1 MVTPNQPSSFG
12 AAIVRQKGVPL
23 PWLLYLVTA
32 PFPEAAYKAG
42 QPYPVLIFAVSSQQK
57 RMRKLALY
65 LLIFALYADVKGQ
78 GVSELPL
85 AELISAS
92 QEQRLEANDM
102 LHHFLEK
109 SSSRACEEGFLKL
122 ANDTVRVLDA
132 WGKPGAG
139 ILEGNMLALGS
150 YDECKSVEGTGY
162 CRAAFTLSKFP
173 LPYTLGV
180 CLPAK
185 CTAQDIDAALKEV
198 LALLKVNATLPVIT
212 CESFD
217 KTYNPGGILM
227 IFVCC
232 VFACLVLVAT
242 VMDMLLQLVES
253 CRGTDVDEAERNVN
267 LEISQKN
274 NVDEKTH
281 LLQHNTEELMKKR
294 PKHDVAAAVVL
305 FLKESFLAFSLYR
318 TLPSILSTKQS
329 PSAINCIN
337 GIRVLSMFWVIG
349 AHTNL
354 WMILVSDNIIQ
365 FLTDIAPRFS
375 YQAVSNGFYSVDSF
389 FFLSGLLVAYL
400 TLREMKR
407 RHAKGKTW
415 LAFPALSY
423 YIHRFL
429 RLTPGYAFVLFFV
442 WQVAPL
448 MGSGPLW
455 NSSIQPQVTYCDKY
469 WYSNLLYINN
479 FLPEDFNQQC
489 VGWGWYLANDMQFF
503 LISPVMLIPLFFLWP
518 LGIAVTIVILLV
530 CIFITGVLAGV
541 YNLGMSNFAALAH
554 PVANATYGDFNDIY
568 YGKPYCRIMPY
579 LVGILLGYA
588 LYKEV
593 KLPFKR
599 VINTVLYSL
608 MVLLALGLTMTV
620 VYAIYPMWHG
630 HQYSVAEQVNYLMY
644 CRLTWGIGLAL
655 IVFACHNG
663 YGWWIDV
670 FLSWKVWIPLSRLTF
685 MAYLIHPLVLFLMT
699 FTLRTPLHFS
709 DITLAVYM
717 VAAVVLSYGAAALV
731 AIAVEFPLG
740 EVEMALFRMLG
751 IQGRQTKNLPSNK
764 EKMSEKA

>member
-1 MVTPNQPSSFG
+1 
-12 AAIVRQKGVPL
+12 
-23 PWLLYLVTA
+23 
-32 PFPEAAYKAG
+32 
-42 QPYPVLIFAVSSQQK
+42 
-57 RMRKLALY
+57 MRKLALY

-85 AELISAS
+85 AELIS
-92 QEQRLEANDM
+92 QKQRLGEANDM
-102 LHHFLEK
+102 LYHFSK
-109 SSSRACEEGFLKL
+109 TSSTRACEEGFLKL
-122 ANDTVRVLDA
+122 ANNAVRVLDA

-139 ILEGNMLALGS
+139 ILEGNLLALGS
-150 YDECKSVEGTGY
+150 YDECKSVEGTEY
-162 CRAAFTLSKFP
+162 CHATFTVPILP
-173 LPYTLGV
+173 LPYNLGV
-180 CLPAK
+180 CLPAE
-185 CTAQDIDAALKEV
+185 CTAQDIETILKEI
-198 LALLKVNATLPVIT
+198 LAIVAPNATLPFIIT

-217 KTYNPGGILM
+217 KTYNLGSILM
-227 IFVCC
+227 ICVCC

-242 VMDMLLQLVES
+242 VMDMLLRLVES
-253 CRGTDVDEAERNVN
+253 CRETDVAEAERNLN
-267 LEISQKN
+267 SEISKKSD
-274 NVDEKTH
+274 VDEKTH

-294 PKHDVAAAVVL
+294 PKRDVVAAVVL
-305 FLKESFLAFSLYR
+305 FLKESILAFSLYR

-354 WMILVSDNIIQ
+354 WMILVSDNILQ
-365 FLTDIAPRFS
+365 VLTDIVPRFS
-375 YQAVSNGFYSVDSF
+375 YQAIINGFYSVDSF

-407 RHAKGKTW
+407 RRAKGRTW
-415 LAFPALSY
+415 LAFPVLRY

-455 NSSIQPQVTYCDKY
+455 NASIQPQATNCDKY
-469 WYSNLLYINN
+469 WFSNLLYVNN
-479 FLPEDFNQQC
+479 FWPNDFNQQC

-518 LGIAVTIVILLV
+518 LGVAVTIVILVV

-541 YNLGMSNFAALAH
+541 YNLGVSSFVALAH

-599 VINTVLYSL
+599 VTNTVLYSL

-630 HQYSVAEQVNYLMY
+630 HQYSVAEQVSYLMY

-685 MAYLIHPLVLFLMT
+685 MAYLIHPVVLFLMT

-709 DITLAVYM
+709 DVTLAVYM